1 MPLQLLAYFRLS
13 RIQDAAQLALIS
25 FERDTIISQNNE
37 YEILQLMMGDCRERL
52 AEYEGVQDRCQLCQE
67 AAADPRAGSSC

>member
-25 FERDTIISQNNE
+25 FERDTVVSQNNE

-52 AEYEGVQDRCQLCQE
+52 AAYEGVQDGCQPCQE
-67 AAADPRAGSSC
+67 AAARPATGSSC